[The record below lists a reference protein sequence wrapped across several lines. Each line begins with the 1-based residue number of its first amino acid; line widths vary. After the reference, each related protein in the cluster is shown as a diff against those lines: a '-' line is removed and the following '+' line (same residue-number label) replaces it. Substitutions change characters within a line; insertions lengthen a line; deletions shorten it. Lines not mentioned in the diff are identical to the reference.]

1 MKPNR
6 LFSEI
11 YKIDESTN
19 LYMIEIALDQYG
31 DVFNE
36 WDPAPFKRR
45 DIDPDLQLYLEG
57 STNEIPL
64 RYPIE
69 LNFTIPQGTKNQ
81 QIEEDLRGGLKNCFT
96 FKLYLLRKELK
107 EVNTRMLRFILIG
120 FLLLWVATKFSE
132 QFEGAPFASVLA
144 EGLFIGGWV
153 FIWEAVSLFFF
164 TNRELYEDYR
174 TYKRLLKA
182 PVFFR
187 ETEREERY
195 RGNHQTNYLESGGPA
210 SAELE

>member
-11 YKIDESTN
+11 YKVDESTN

-57 STNEIPL
+57 SADEIPL

-69 LNFTIPQGTKNQ
+69 LSFTIPQGTRNQ
-81 QIEEDLRGGLKNCFT
+81 QIEEDLRGGLKNSFT

-132 QFEGAPFASVLA
+132 QFEGAPFASILA

-174 TYKRLLKA
+174 IYKRLLKA

-187 ETEREERY
+187 ETERGERY
-195 RGNHQTNYLESGGPA
+195 RGNYQTNYLESGGPA